1 MAQLVNRN
9 SSFNAMTGAS
19 ALALAAGL
27 AIASPALAQAQ
38 PASTVQPQA
47 QDTGGVQDIIVTAR
61 KRAETTQDV
70 PVAVTAISAEQ
81 IQRYDLTSLEKIS
94 ASTPEFVI
102 GRAPSGSGATLVLR
116 GIGSNSTSI
125 GLEQSVAVVV
135 DGAYYGQGR
144 TINEG
149 FFDLGRLEVLKGPQ
163 ALFFGKNATAGV
175 VSITTADPS
184 DKLEM
189 IARLGYEIEGKQIL
203 GEAIVSGPLS
213 DTLSARVAVRASKM
227 SDGYFSNI
235 GTTQNYIVRDRTST
249 ATVVTPTTLS
259 SPAGSDGR
267 VKEFYIRGT
276 LKYEPNNQ
284 FTATV
289 KANYGTNSI
298 DNPGFASVIFA
309 CPTGALAG
317 NPAIPC
323 GKTFATSSNRFP
335 LEIAQSVPYSNAD
348 GALGNQ
354 YKSYAVNLN
363 LAYDFGQ
370 FALSSNTNY
379 NHNSNAFQ
387 FDGDSSSTPPSAALN
402 SNGVFATEYTTYHA
416 FSEELRLLSQF
427 DSMLNFMV
435 GGYYQKTKRKYG
447 AWTASGGLQNS
458 LATAPTGPFASGS
471 FFPGLTNANFQ
482 YLANSKD
489 SQTAG
494 ETFAAFGQLILKP
507 AEQFEIT
514 GGLRY
519 THETKKS
526 FFLQP
531 YSHPIRVTQT
541 VFTSGTQLVANQT
554 FNNTSPEVT
563 ISYKPNRDTNIYV
576 AYKTAY
582 KSGGFSNSGILNPGI
597 IRLVTGGT
605 VPPVG
610 ATVDASNV
618 ANNGFAFN
626 PETAKGFEAGVKLLL
641 ADRQLRLN
649 FGAFSYKYKNV
660 QIDFFNSPVF
670 AFTTINAAQ
679 VSTRGVEMQFEY
691 APRSMDGFNLHGS
704 LIYNKAK
711 YDSFTGAPCYAG
723 QTPAEGCTIPVA
735 GALPIQDLSG
745 RPTANAPEW
754 AGSLGVTYESKL
766 TDALDYGLSVDTR
779 YSSSYLA
786 TAFGNETTRQGS
798 YLTLDASAHITTADG
813 HLDIAVVGKNLTN
826 RWYATGGTDA
836 PNTGSGTGT
845 TAGIR
850 ADQVGFVNL
859 PRTVKFQVTFRY

>member
-1 MAQLVNRN
+1 MMQLANRN
-9 SSFNAMTGAS
+9 PISPILSGAS

-27 AIASPALAQAQ
+27 AIANPALAQTQ
-38 PASTVQPQA
+38 PASVDQPQA
-47 QDTGGVQDIIVTAR
+47 EAGGVQDIVVTAR

-94 ASTPEFVI
+94 ASTPEFVV

-163 ALFFGKNATAGV
+163 SLFFGKNATAGV
-175 VSITTADPS
+175 ISITTADPT
-184 DKLEM
+184 DKLEL
-189 IARLGYEIEGKQIL
+189 IGRLGYEFKGKQIL
-203 GEAIVSGPLS
+203 GEAIASGPLS
-213 DTLSARVAVRASKM
+213 DSLTARIAVRASKM
-227 SDGYFSNI
+227 SDGYSTNI
-235 GTTQNYIVRDRTST
+235 GATQNYIVRDRTST

-259 SPAGSDGR
+259 SPAGGDGR
-267 VKEFYIRGT
+267 IKDFYIRGT
-276 LKYEPNNQ
+276 LKYAPNSQ
-284 FTATV
+284 FTATL
-289 KANYGTNSI
+289 KANYGTNST
-298 DNPGFASVIFA
+298 DNPGAASVIYL

-323 GKTFATSSNRFP
+323 AKKFASSSNQFP
-335 LEIAQSVPYSNAD
+335 LAIAASSPHANSD
-348 GALGNQ
+348 GALGDQ

-363 LAYDFGQ
+363 LAYDLGKIT
-370 FALSSNTNY
+370 LSSNTNY

-387 FDGDSSSTPPSAALN
+387 FDGDSSSTPPTAALA

-416 FSEELRLLSQF
+416 FSEELRVLSHL

-435 GGYYQKTKRKYG
+435 GGYYQKTKRIYG

-458 LATAPTGPFASGS
+458 LATAPAGPFASGS

-494 ETFAAFGQLILKP
+494 ETFAAFGQVILKP
-507 AEQFEIT
+507 VEQLEIT

-519 THETKKS
+519 THETKNS

-531 YSHPIRVTQT
+531 YSHPIRITQT
-541 VFTSGTQLVANQT
+541 VFTSGTTLVANQS
-554 FNNTSPEVT
+554 FNNTSPEAT
-563 ISYKPNRDTNIYV
+563 ISYKPNRDINIYA
-576 AYKTAY
+576 AYKTGY

-597 IRLVTGGT
+597 IKIVTGGT

-610 ATVDASNV
+610 STIDASNV

-626 PETAKGFEAGVKLLL
+626 PETAKGFEAGVKMLL

-649 FGAFSYKYKNV
+649 FGAFTYKYKNV

-679 VSTRGVEMQFEY
+679 VSTRGAEVQFEY
-691 APRSMDGFNLHGS
+691 APRSLDGFNLHGS
-704 LIYNKAK
+704 LTYDKAK
-711 YDSFTGAPCYAG
+711 YDSFPGAPCYAG

-745 RPTANAPEW
+745 HPTADAPEW
-754 AGSLGVTYESKL
+754 AGSLGMTYEGKL
-766 TDALDYGLSVDTR
+766 TSALDFGLSFDAR

-786 TAFGNETTRQGS
+786 TAFGNEATRQNA
-798 YLTLDASAHITTADG
+798 YVTLDASAHVSTANG
-813 HLDIAVVGKNLTN
+813 HLDFAVVGKNLTN
-826 RWYATGGTDA
+826 HWYATGGTDA

-845 TAGIR
+845 AAGIR